1 MILYKLISDKTGV
14 IALIVCF
21 ACGVIFIWGRSNE
34 YFKQK
39 DFRYINKQNL
49 TNLLIQNYLILLKI

>member
-1 MILYKLISDKTGV
+1 MSDKTGV

-21 ACGVIFIWGRSNE
+21 AYGVIFIWGRSNE